1 MKDSRDIWYENA
13 LYDHVRSSLRKRYPS
28 AAGWEIHMQYNGITY
43 IPDFVCQRRN
53 NGIIEKV
60 VCEVKGGSLNRIS
73 QKDILQ
79 INKYAQNLAG
89 NNVRIIKKILAVPYG
104 VNTSNVP
111 PDIEII
117 RLKKFG
123 YE

>member
-1 MKDSRDIWYENA
+1 
-13 LYDHVRSSLRKRYPS
+13 
-28 AAGWEIHMQYNGITY
+28 MQYNGITY